1 VKRTQRCP
9 KCTGQ
14 RLWVVEKFRV
24 PAEAAEGVP
33 LAVVPHQS
41 QGASRFAIGRVNP
54 QGTFNLW
61 LCEAC
66 ALSALQVLVALPM
79 LASIVTRRPL
89 PAPSARTRGALAT
102 ALVVAL
108 ALASVAVS
116 LSRSR

>member
-1 VKRTQRCP
+1 M
-9 KCTGQ
+9 
-14 RLWVVEKFRV
+14 VEKFRV

-66 ALSALQVLVALPM
+66 GYSELWAENLSGLRHDPISGVRLVDSSTDAGGPF
-79 LASIVTRRPL
+79 R
-89 PAPSARTRGALAT
+89 
-102 ALVVAL
+102 
-108 ALASVAVS
+108 
-116 LSRSR
+116 